1 MPDSIRDDRREVK
14 AEVHTALRL
23 RDAED
28 FRAAVYGLIG
38 VISTM
43 TFPVDYIK
51 GYDQG
56 DIVALLKEWTA
67 FSRARVEEIAADDI
81 LAMVN
86 EGTM

>member
-1 MPDSIRDDRREVK
+1 MPDSIRDDRHEVK

-38 VISTM
+38 VIGTL
-43 TFPVDYIK
+43 TFPVDYIE
-51 GYDQG
+51 GYDQR
-56 DIVALLKEWTA
+56 DIVALLKDWAA
-67 FSRARVEEIAADDI
+67 FSRARVEAIAADDI
-81 LAMVN
+81 LAIVN